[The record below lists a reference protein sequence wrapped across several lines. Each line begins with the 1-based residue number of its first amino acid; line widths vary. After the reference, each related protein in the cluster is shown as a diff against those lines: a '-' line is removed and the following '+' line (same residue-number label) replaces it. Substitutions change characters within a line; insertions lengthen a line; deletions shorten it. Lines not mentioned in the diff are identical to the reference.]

1 METNIWIRFQ
11 QMETIT
17 ILLLRRQEMESIAQ
31 GQLPVKEMEI
41 LSLLAYK
48 ILLLYHKI
56 ISRQLDDNMLIQDHN
71 LQTSP
76 IISTTK

>member
-71 LQTSP
+71 LQTSH